1 MNSIAGVESLTNL
14 CDVDL
19 AQNELPAVPE
29 ALYKLE
35 ALKRLNLADNEIRQ
49 LDNAGV
55 ESWAKLETLNVSR
68 NQLKVLPQ
76 VGSDSRGLFR
86 HIHRPILITSTER
99 LSGLSI
105 CVSGVIMQ
113 LSKDQLAAAA
123 VSSRLLLLPVAA
135 LVRIWF
141 LS

>member
-1 MNSIAGVESLTNL
+1 MNSITGVESLTNL

-19 AQNELPAVPE
+19 AQNDLPAVPE

-76 VGSDSRGLFR
+76 VGFDSRGPFR
-86 HIHRPILITSTER
+86 RIRWPILIIITGR
-99 LSGLSI
+99 KRGA
-105 CVSGVIMQ
+105 VVR
-113 LSKDQLAAAA
+113 AADL
-123 VSSRLLLLPVAA
+123 R
-135 LVRIWF
+135 
-141 LS
+141 